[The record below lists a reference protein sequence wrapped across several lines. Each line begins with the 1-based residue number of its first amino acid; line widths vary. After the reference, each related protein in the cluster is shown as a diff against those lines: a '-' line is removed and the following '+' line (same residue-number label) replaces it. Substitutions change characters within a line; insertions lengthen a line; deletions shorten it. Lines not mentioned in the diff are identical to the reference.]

1 MKFNLGEGGGN
12 FTPCWFSPN
21 NSEMLKNLIL
31 QSVGT
36 HQNHPCQLWYLLP
49 TPVPKY
55 WTNLGRG
62 NFFYNFRNNI
72 CKEFEARSK
81 LMIREIQRGQKIDI
95 NVLSTTYNIIAIS
108 QVFTRSG
115 AIRKPDFGRMVHEL
129 SIFISTNFLTKT
141 KNTTKKTFNTSL
153 MQFIRKYLHLWLK
166 TCLSCKECWRL
177 NAKMII
183 KNVY

>member
-1 MKFNLGEGGGN
+1 
-12 FTPCWFSPN
+12 
-21 NSEMLKNLIL
+21 MLKNLIL
-31 QSVGT
+31 QSVDT

-72 CKEFEARSK
+72 CKKFEARSK

-153 MQFIRKYLHLWLK
+153 MQFIRKYLRLWLK
-166 TCLSCKECWRL
+166 TCFSCKECWRL